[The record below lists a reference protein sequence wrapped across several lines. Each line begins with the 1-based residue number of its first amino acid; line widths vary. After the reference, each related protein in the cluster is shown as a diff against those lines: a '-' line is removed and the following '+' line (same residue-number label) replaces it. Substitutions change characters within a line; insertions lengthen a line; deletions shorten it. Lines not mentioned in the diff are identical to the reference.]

1 MGIKCPKCQTDNPD
15 TQKFC
20 GECAMPLPSPK
31 EIPVTKTLEKPIQEL
46 LGGTTFAG
54 RYQIIQEL
62 GRGGMGV
69 VYKAQDT
76 KLKRTV
82 ALKFLP
88 QELTHISEVKDRFMR
103 EAQAAAALDHP
114 NICTVY
120 EFDEAEEKPF
130 ISMAYIEGQSLK
142 KKIDSGPLELNEA
155 LRIGIQVAEGLQE
168 AHKKGVVHRD
178 IKSANI
184 IVDERGQAKIMDF
197 GLARVTGGTLVTQEG
212 MTMGTVAY
220 MSPEQARGEEVDHRT
235 DIWSLGVV
243 LYEMIGRQRPFRS
256 DQEQALIYAILNEE
270 PELVATLRKDVP
282 IGFEMI
288 LHKCLHKDARN
299 RYKDMETLIK
309 ELNSIELG
317 RDLEGSPSIAV
328 LPFVNM
334 SADPENEYFSDGLSE
349 SIINNLTQIK
359 SFKVVARTS
368 AFSFKGKEDDVRKIG
383 KKLNV
388 NKVLEG
394 SVQKAGNRLRITAQL
409 INVVDGYH
417 LWSERFDR
425 NMDDLF
431 AIQDEISLA
440 IVDNLKLKLIKGE
453 KTKLVKRHTGDPEAY
468 NFYLKGRYFYN
479 KRTEEG
485 FHKSIESYKQAVK
498 KDPNFALP
506 YAGLADTYLTLGFY
520 ELEPMLESYEKGKQ
534 EVMKAL
540 EMDDTVGEPHNSMG
554 IIKAWYEFDWEG
566 AEAEFKKALELS
578 PSDVE
583 AHHMYAHCMEGLGR
597 FDEALAEM
605 KRALELEPLSVI
617 LNTCLGHIFCLARRS
632 DEAIDQ
638 LKKSIE
644 MDPTFPL
651 HYYWLGRAYLQ
662 KGMNK
667 QSIEMFK
674 KAATFPIIYTMG
686 ISALGY
692 AYGSIGEKDKA
703 KKNLDELLSLLDKKI
718 VDSFYIALVYLGL
731 DDRDKT
737 FEWLEKAYE
746 DRSMYITMIDTDQ
759 LFDDLREDRR
769 FIALLKKMGLEK

>member
-1 MGIKCPKCQTDNPD
+1 MGVKCPKCQHENPD
-15 TQKFC
+15 DTIYC
-20 GECAMPLPSPK
+20 GKCTTPLKSAE
-31 EIPVTKTLEKPIQEL
+31 EISITKTLMTPSERLQKVSTI
-46 LGGTTFAG
+46 AG
-54 RYQIIQEL
+54 KYKILSEI

-69 VYKAQDT
+69 VYKAKDIR
-76 KLKRTV
+76 LKRTV

-88 QELTHISEVKDRFMR
+88 AELTKDKGARKRFIQ
-103 EAQAAAALDHP
+103 EAQAAAALEHP
-114 NICTVY
+114 NICTVF
-120 EFDEAEEKPF
+120 EVDEDDGQTF
-130 ISMAYIEGQSLK
+130 IAMSYIAGQSLK
-142 KKIDSGPLELNEA
+142 DKLKDGPMDVDEA
-155 LRIGIQVAEGLQE
+155 KDIAVQVAEGLRD
-168 AHKKGVVHRD
+168 AHEKGIIHRD
-178 IKSANI
+178 IKPANI
-184 IVDERGQAKIMDF
+184 MLTKKGQAKITDF
-197 GLARVTGGTLVTQEG
+197 GLAKLSWGVDLTKTSTI
-212 MTMGTVAY
+212 MGTVAY

-453 KTKLVKRHTGDPEAY
+453 KTKLVKRHTGNPEAY

-759 LFDDLREDRR
+759 PFDDLREDRR